1 MPSNFLSSC
10 LGCPHLGAQLTGSNC
25 FITASATQ
33 STRARTAH
41 KYRGEY
47 DKHASNASAG
57 NRTRVTLMAT
67 MYSAT
72 RPPMPDT
79 CLKNLC
85 LQPARTHTPPLSIR
99 NLTQPQ
105 SSASAVG
112 TCTGDRCLSFMHKTL
127 GDWLMC
133 VVNHTACAYTQHTQ
147 ICERDRT
154 HLYTDTMFRHRDS
167 NPGRSGESRVS

>member
-1 MPSNFLSSC
+1 MWP
-10 LGCPHLGAQLTGSNC
+10 PHDTQVYTARRGAAC
-25 FITASATQ
+25 FIAVACMTMNHSHSIITLPEPHTNYGQ
-33 STRARTAH
+33 PPL
-41 KYRGEY
+41 GI
-47 DKHASNASAG
+47 DASAG
-57 NRTRVTLMAT
+57 NRTRVTSMAT

-85 LQPARTHTPPLSIR
+85 LQPARTHTPPLSIC